1 MYTSID
7 EKLRFE
13 LMISELC
20 SAFVSVAADKV
31 DDEIN
36 RWLAFVITTLGVD
49 RCTLFQI
56 TEDDS
61 TGVLTH
67 TWAARKS
74 LALEPS
80 AIAELREGVYVL
92 PWSVEQLLRGD
103 HIVFSSMNELPP
115 SATEDREFFESSG
128 TKSNVTLPM
137 SVGGSLI
144 GAIAFSTVRLEIKWS
159 EELIGRLRMVTH
171 VFASALARKR
181 ADLELKSSY
190 DRYQTL
196 FESASDA
203 IIVLKDNVI
212 VECNGNSVAMFKCA
226 NKSEI
231 IGHKPCELSTEKQVD
246 GESSF
251 EKMSRLADVAL
262 SGIPQQF
269 YWKCQRKDE
278 SIFDAEISLNTFKV
292 SGQSSLLAIV
302 RDVTLHISAKEIL
315 KEANDRLHSERE
327 MLAEKNAALRAVLSQ
342 IEQQRLEYEEKICA
356 SLKNMFA
363 PTLKKLRTG
372 DGKLSNKDITKL
384 EDAFESLVGQGVS
397 TFKEN
402 YAKLSPRE
410 TEVCRLI
417 AEGRSSKEISETLN
431 VAPQT
436 IHKHREII
444 RRKLKIQNLEI
455 NLPTYLRNK
464 S

>member
-137 SVGGSLI
+137 SVG
-144 GAIAFSTVRLEIKWS
+144 R
-159 EELIGRLRMVTH
+159 
-171 VFASALARKR
+171 
-181 ADLELKSSY
+181 
-190 DRYQTL
+190 Q
-196 FESASDA
+196 
-203 IIVLKDNVI
+203 
-212 VECNGNSVAMFKCA
+212 
-226 NKSEI
+226 
-231 IGHKPCELSTEKQVD
+231 
-246 GESSF
+246 
-251 EKMSRLADVAL
+251 
-262 SGIPQQF
+262 
-269 YWKCQRKDE
+269 
-278 SIFDAEISLNTFKV
+278 
-292 SGQSSLLAIV
+292 
-302 RDVTLHISAKEIL
+302 
-315 KEANDRLHSERE
+315 
-327 MLAEKNAALRAVLSQ
+327 
-342 IEQQRLEYEEKICA
+342 
-356 SLKNMFA
+356 
-363 PTLKKLRTG
+363 
-372 DGKLSNKDITKL
+372 
-384 EDAFESLVGQGVS
+384 
-397 TFKEN
+397 
-402 YAKLSPRE
+402 
-410 TEVCRLI
+410 
-417 AEGRSSKEISETLN
+417 
-431 VAPQT
+431 
-436 IHKHREII
+436 
-444 RRKLKIQNLEI
+444 
-455 NLPTYLRNK
+455 YLRL
-464 S
+464 SIHHTRGLPPHQ